1 MRAIPNG
8 FTTSAPLKLLVPLL
22 LGCAA
27 LCAPPR
33 PFAEEDR
40 AQLAGT
46 VRDSVTG
53 APCKGME
60 VLLEPAGGPA
70 NYMTAANA
78 NGAFSFTSVESGN
91 YRIAL
96 HRQGYRYLPGNQANL
111 LIHLEPGQK
120 LGGIDLSAVPLG
132 SISGTVID
140 AEGEPV
146 VEAWVRVMKPQWRHG
161 RRIWTEVRGLPFEF
175 RHTDDL
181 GRYRIDDLES
191 GEYCVLIGPPH
202 IDGMI
207 RPTQDTP
214 GGPEMAAIP
223 VYYPGAVTLAEASR
237 LHVGPGQELTGI
249 DVQLPS
255 KRTFHIRGPADP
267 KWADPAAGMLH
278 NSPYVV
284 ARYDDGLIKDWAEFR
299 GELYQDG
306 SFDIPC
312 VPAGH
317 YRVQIMGRREP
328 LSDSAAASIQ
338 SADATG
344 VRLSQAKFDV
354 KIETSVEGDPADST
368 PVSASLEPVD
378 RAGGTLSTWP
388 QHPVTIESVL
398 PGRYLLRIAF
408 SSGTHEGEYAKRVL
422 VDGQEVTTAE
432 LDLRGS
438 TNLEIVLAKGT
449 REIFGS
455 VTISSPVPP
464 DLSTVLVPEHLRP
477 GGWTSVYHSNIDQRG
492 AFVFWYVTP
501 GPYRAFVVSGYDE
514 GLWENRDFLRS
525 VADQGTVV
533 VVPEGGAG
541 ALPIKL
547 GPTVLSPVEVERAA
561 SRIGN

>member
-1 MRAIPNG
+1 MQATSSC
-8 FTTSAPLKLLVPLL
+8 FTTFTPLKFLVLAVL
-22 LGCAA
+22 ECAT
-27 LCAPPR
+27 LCVPNR
-33 PFAEEDR
+33 IFAEER

-53 APCKGME
+53 APCKGMG
-60 VLLEPAGGPA
+60 VLLEPAGGPT

-78 NGAFSFTSVESGN
+78 DGAFSFTSVESGN

-96 HRQGYRYLPGNQANL
+96 HRQGYRYLPGSQTNL

-120 LGGIDLSAVPLG
+120 LSGIDLAAVPLG
-132 SISGTVID
+132 SISGTVFD
-140 AEGEPV
+140 AEGAPV
-146 VEAWVRVMKPQWRHG
+146 VEAWVRVMKPQLSHG
-161 RRIWTEVRGLPFEF
+161 RRIWAELRGWPLEF
-175 RHTDDL
+175 RHTDDR
-181 GRYRIDDLES
+181 GQYRIDDLEP
-191 GEYCVLIGPPH
+191 GEYCIHISPPR
-202 IDGMI
+202 IDLMI
-207 RPTQDTP
+207 RPIQDAP

-223 VYYPGAVTLAEASR
+223 VYYPSAATLAEASW

-284 ARYDDGLIKDWAEFR
+284 ARYDDGRIKDWAEFR

-312 VPAGH
+312 VPAGD
-317 YRVQIMGRREP
+317 YRVQIMRRSEP
-328 LSDSAAASIQ
+328 ESGSAAASIQ

-354 KIETSVEGDPADST
+354 KIKTSVEGDPTDST
-368 PVSASLEPVD
+368 PVWASLEPVD

-388 QHPVTIESVL
+388 QHPVTIESVS
-398 PGRYLLRIAF
+398 PGRYLLRISF
-408 SSGTHEGEYAKRVL
+408 SSSTHEGAYAKRIL
-422 VDGQEVTTAE
+422 VDGREVTTPE
-432 LDLRGS
+432 LELQGPTDLD
-438 TNLEIVLAKGT
+438 IVLAKGT
-449 REIFGS
+449 RQIVGS
-455 VTISSPVPP
+455 LTISSPVPP
-464 DLSTVLVPEHLRP
+464 NLSAILVPEQPRP
-477 GGWTSVYHSNIDQRG
+477 GRWTSVYHSDMDQRG
-492 AFVFWYVTP
+492 EFVFWSVAPDT
-501 GPYRAFVVSGYDE
+501 YRAFVVSGYEE
-514 GLWENRDFLRS
+514 GLWENRDFFRS
-525 VADQGTVV
+525 VADLGTVV
-533 VVPEGGAG
+533 VVPEDGSGS
-541 ALPIKL
+541 LPIKL